1 MSKEWITPVY
11 DRNESDILEVKN
23 NPQDE
28 LDLKGAFCC
37 TDVNRTDNNARYIF
51 DLLSAEGYHSSGIT
65 ENSTP
70 LTSDDKPT
78 VSQINRLRQ
87 NLNNIITAWPPDR
100 EPFILSIYLKYDEV
114 NAWEKLLTDIKTEVM
129 VMKENYI
136 RCGTINCGGD
146 RLI

>member
-1 MSKEWITPVY
+1 MSKEWIAPVY
-11 DRNESDILEVKN
+11 DRNENDILEVKSS
-23 NPQDE
+23 PQVSAE
-28 LDLKGAFCC
+28 LKGALCC

-51 DLLSAEGYHSSGIT
+51 DLLSAEGYHPSGIS

-100 EPFILSIYLKYDEV
+100 EPFVLSIYLKYDEV
-114 NAWEKLLTDIKTEVM
+114 NAWEKLLTDIKAEVTM
-129 VMKENYI
+129 MKDSYI
-136 RCGTINCGGD
+136 YCGTINSGGD